1 MYNNTKG
8 FEEKQVILERIEKY
22 LKSHPEIIEEAVNK
36 YLENFISI
44 SDINGTCFTIKQN
57 KEVIQ

>member
-8 FEEKQVILERIEKY
+8 FEEKQAILERIEKY
-22 LKSHPEIIEEAVNK
+22 LESHPKIIEEAVNK

-44 SDINGTCFTIKQN
+44 SDINRTCFTIKQN